1 MLYELLLTAF
11 KGQTVGKM
19 VMGIKVVRSADGQV
33 PAAPV
38 GQAPVS
44 LLRAVVDREHRRPPS
59 GQGPADGHAGDPQ
72 ADHESAPR
80 RQSRAPGIPMKS
92 A

>member
-1 MLYELLLTAF
+1 MAVRDPGAGQEDLDGAQEAF
-11 KGQTVGKM
+11 QRGGVGRLGQGHADLVGE
-19 VMGIKVVRSADGQV
+19 
-33 PAAPV
+33 
-38 GQAPVS
+38 APVS